1 MTKRLL
7 LIIAAC
13 AGALAIQTAPVA
25 AAVVGYNYFDVSPS
39 IPHKSGKFFGGVWND
54 HNDWLV
60 TNTSEVLLVNGTD
73 HRVTDLTSEV
83 QRAGMFYVQQAAGV
97 DGTWLLI
104 GTTNS
109 AGTSYLATSD
119 AGIFSDARIFIEIRD
134 GKARRVDLMPT
145 IGIAPTSSA
154 GYWYSYKNVFRAG
167 STIFLASQLSYT
179 DPVHVYTYADG
190 ALTEVFFTQ
199 EQSILLRGGLVQ
211 DGDRVM
217 TQGTASAVTQGQWN
231 VFDGLTWTTEQYPE
245 TTDYSAKALFSAARG
260 LTESNLYP
268 IYTAWDGRLA
278 NAYGMTKPRDAI
290 AVANRRPDGA
300 ALLSGYGT
308 NGLRLIVAFPV
319 TDPIAQEDELG
330 SVYLTV
336 ARVPHSSSRYVLT
349 ARADGSVKDI
359 RILKDGIGIAKC
371 LAQTCTVTVDVK
383 GTADRFEAWADST
396 YGILQPLTSKAVLL
410 YDTLGLGGTPVWT
423 TPYGTSDSAWTWA
436 SPSSLNNDAYGRMI
450 WHVGAS
456 RSVQLN
462 QSVCTYKPSSTYGG
476 YLSAC
481 YLKSDPKKISDALAT
496 ISSLR
501 TDIYVEGVKR
511 TSCTTSATD
520 IANARALLRNAST
533 TLSAYLQTRITN
545 CAISLTHQ
553 DGKDQVRVYAK
564 ISWMENGKKMVQ
576 VTPTDTLTFE

>member
-1 MTKRLL
+1 MKRRLL
-7 LIIAAC
+7 FILAAC
-13 AGALAIQTAPVA
+13 AGSLAMQTAPVA
-25 AAVVGYNYFDVSPS
+25 AAVVGYTYFDVSPS

-54 HNDWLV
+54 RNDWLV

-73 HRVTDLTSEV
+73 HRVTDLTSEI
-83 QRAGMFYVQQAAGV
+83 QRAGMFYVQQAAGI
-97 DGTWLLI
+97 DGAWLLV
-104 GTTNS
+104 GTTNT
-109 AGTSYLATSD
+109 AGISYLTT
-119 AGIFSDARIFIEIRD
+119 SDARIFVEIRD

-145 IGIAPTSSA
+145 IRAANPTAATS
-154 GYWYSYKNVFRAG
+154 YWYSYLNVFRAG
-167 STIFLASQLSYT
+167 SYIFLASQLSYS
-179 DPVHVYTYADG
+179 DPVHVYAYADG
-190 ALTEVFFTQ
+190 SLTEVFFTQ

-217 TQGTASAVTQGQWN
+217 TQGTTSAVTQGQWD
-231 VFDGLTWTTEQYPE
+231 VFDGRTWTTEQYPE
-245 TTDYSAKALFSAARG
+245 TADYSAKALFSAVRG

-290 AVANRRPDGA
+290 AVANRRPDGT

-308 NGLRLIVAFPV
+308 NGLRLIVASPV

-336 ARVPHSSSRYVLT
+336 VRVPHSSSRYVLT

-371 LAQTCTVTVDVK
+371 LAQTCTITVDVK

-423 TPYGTSDSAWTWA
+423 TPYGTNDNAWTWA
-436 SPSSLNNDAYGRMI
+436 SPSSFKNDAYGRMS

-462 QSVCTYKPSSTYGG
+462 QSVCTYKQSPTYPG
-476 YLSAC
+476 YSSAC
-481 YLKSDPKKISDALAT
+481 HLKLDPKKTADALAT

-501 TDIYVEGVKR
+501 TDIYVEGVKH
-511 TSCTTSATD
+511 TSCTTPAID
-520 IANARALLRNAST
+520 LANARALLQSANT
-533 TLSAYLQTRITN
+533 TVSAYLQTRIAD
-545 CAISLTHQ
+545 CGISLTRQ
-553 DGKDQVRVYAK
+553 DGRDQVRIYAK
-564 ISWMENGKKMVQ
+564 ISWTSDGKRYVQ
-576 VTPTDTLTFE
+576 VTPTDTITFE